1 MQQLLDRLNQIQ
13 PTGIT
18 GAVSGTTGTTVEV
31 AGFAAPV
38 GATVSIQQAT
48 GGTTLGEVIGFR
60 DGLTLVYP
68 LGTLAGIR
76 RGATVTLES
85 TTNGIRVGNSL
96 LGRIVDGRG
105 QPLDHG
111 PALMDT
117 SHIPIDQPAPQAL
130 ARPMVDTPLA
140 TGIRAIDG
148 LLTTGQGGRV
158 GLFAGSGV
166 GKTVLLGMIMRQTNA
181 DVCVLGMVGERGRE
195 VNEFVQ
201 RDLGEV
207 GMKKSVL
214 VVSTSDEPALLRIQA
229 AKTATTIAEY
239 FRDQGKHVLLVI
251 DSLTRVAM
259 AQREIGLAAGEPPTT
274 RGYPPSIFS
283 LLPQILERA
292 GRTTSGSITGVYSVL
307 TEGDDLDGPVSDTV
321 RGLLDG
327 HIVLSRKLAEK
338 GHYPAID
345 VLQSVSRLMP
355 QVVPEEQS
363 QQTRCITELL
373 AAYREHED
381 LISIGAYQAGANAI
395 VDRALTCMPAIEEF
409 TSQAINERVPYERSL
424 QQLASLTEQAT
435 RRPTD
440 TPSPTSSLHTP
451 HERGPW

>member
-1 MQQLLDRLNQIQ
+1 MQQLLDRIHQIQ
-13 PTGIT
+13 PTGVT
-18 GAVSGTTGTTVEV
+18 GSVSGTTGTTVEV
-31 AGFAAPV
+31 AGFSAPV
-38 GATVSIQQAT
+38 GAGVSIEQAN
-48 GGTTLGEVIGFR
+48 GGTTPGEVIGFR
-60 DGLTLVYP
+60 DGRTLVYP
-68 LGTLAGIR
+68 LGALTGIR
-76 RGATVTLES
+76 RGATVRLEARI
-85 TTNGIRVGNSL
+85 NGIRVSNDL
-96 LGRIVDGRG
+96 LGRIVNGRG
-105 QPLDHG
+105 QTIDDDRDLTN
-111 PALMDT
+111 T
-117 SHIPIDQPAPQAL
+117 SHVPIDQPAPAAL
-130 ARPMVDTPLA
+130 ARPVVDTPLA

-148 LLTTGQGGRV
+148 LLTTGQGGRI

-166 GKTVLLGMIMRQTNA
+166 GKTVLLGMMMRQTNA

-201 RDLGEV
+201 RDLGEA

-274 RGYPPSIFS
+274 RGYPPSTFS

-292 GRTTSGSITGVYSVL
+292 GRTDNGSITGVYSVL
-307 TEGDDLDGPVSDTV
+307 TEGDDLNGPVSDTV

-327 HIVLSRKLAEK
+327 HVVLSRKLAER

-345 VLQSVSRLMP
+345 VLQSTSRLMP
-355 QVVPEEQS
+355 QVVPDRQA
-363 QQTRCITELL
+363 QQAQCVTELL

-381 LISIGAYQAGANAI
+381 LISIGAYQTGTNDV
-395 VDRALTCMPAIEEF
+395 VDRALAWMPAIEDF
-409 TSQAINERVPYERSL
+409 TKQATHACSPYNQSL
-424 QQLASLTEQAT
+424 EQLASLAEQAT
-435 RRPTD
+435 KLPAD
-440 TPSPTSSLHTP
+440 SPESATSPYTSN
-451 HERGPW
+451 EGASW

>member
-1 MQQLLDRLNQIQ
+1 MQHLLDRLSQIQ
-13 PTGIT
+13 PTAIT
-18 GAVSGTTGTTVEV
+18 GSVSGTTGTTVEV

-48 GGTTLGEVIGFR
+48 GETTPGEVIGFR

-68 LGTLAGIR
+68 LGSVAGIR
-76 RGATVTLES
+76 PGATVHLEAS
-85 TTNGIRVGNSL
+85 TNGIRVGNSL
-96 LGRIVDGRG
+96 LGRVVDGRG
-105 QPLDHG
+105 QPIDGG
-111 PALMDT
+111 PVLLDT
-117 SHIPIDQPAPQAL
+117 SFAPVDQPAPQAL
-130 ARPMVDTPLA
+130 ARPIVDSPLA

-148 LLTTGQGGRV
+148 LLTTGQGGRI

-166 GKTVLLGMIMRQTNA
+166 GKTVLLGMMMRQTSA

-201 RDLGEV
+201 RELGEA
-207 GMKKSVL
+207 GMRKSVV

-239 FRDQGKHVLLVI
+239 FRDQGKHVLLVL

-292 GRTTSGSITGVYSVL
+292 GRTNRGSITGFYSVL

-327 HIVLSRKLAEK
+327 HIVLSRKLAGR

-345 VLQSVSRLMP
+345 ILQSISRLMP
-355 QVVPEEQS
+355 QVIPATQA
-363 QQTRCITELL
+363 QQARHITELL

-381 LISIGAYQAGANAI
+381 LISIGAYQAGTNAI
-395 VDRALTCMPAIEEF
+395 VDRALQCMPAIETF
-409 TSQAINERVPYERSL
+409 TSQAMDEHAPYEQSL
-424 QQLASLTEQAT
+424 QQLAQLAAQAATEAASSPASELNAT
-435 RRPTD
+435 
-440 TPSPTSSLHTP
+440 
-451 HERGPW
+451 ERGPW